1 MEKQEI
7 IDMDL
12 GEDGVYEPAGEV
24 QEPIRRKEK
33 KHRAERIYRNVREKH
48 PESFLDGFGIGIRLV
63 GGMKRKLEDL
73 INDALRE
80 ED

>member
-1 MEKQEI
+1 MEQQSI
-7 IDMDL
+7 IEMVR
-12 GEDGVYEPAGEV
+12 GKDGVYEPAGEV

-33 KHRAERIYRNVREKH
+33 KHRAERIYRNAREKR

-63 GGMKRKLEDL
+63 GGMRRKLEDL
-73 INDALRE
+73 INDALGE